1 MLGRLRVSSFVVSE
15 SRDTVYNGSTREDN
29 PLGERTAI
37 KVPLLMVDYR
47 VTTRFGLQVS
57 TAVPYIA
64 RTGTAHLST
73 GDLPFRD
80 AVHGLGDT
88 NVVGWYHGGSPF
100 RWHWTASAGLS
111 LPTGDTRTPRFRA
124 ELSEGSL
131 VPLSRLQAGSGTVD
145 PTLGLSVER
154 GLHGGRLVS
163 SLAARVPFS
172 ENSDGLRV
180 GVSLEVGT
188 GWAHEAWTHR
198 VMGYGR
204 VSWLHRAQ
212 DLFQGT
218 PVLVGG
224 GDWLYV
230 TPGVGV
236 MLGHALNAQAEV
248 KLPMYR
254 HLANRQLDSHA
265 IFQFGI
271 SRQF

>member
-1 MLGRLRVSSFVVSE
+1 M
-15 SRDTVYNGSTREDN
+15 
-29 PLGERTAI
+29 
-37 KVPLLMVDYR
+37 
-47 VTTRFGLQVS
+47 
-57 TAVPYIA
+57 
-64 RTGTAHLST
+64 
-73 GDLPFRD
+73 
-80 AVHGLGDT
+80 
-88 NVVGWYHGGSPF
+88 
-100 RWHWTASAGLS
+100 
-111 LPTGDTRTPRFRA
+111 
-124 ELSEGSL
+124 
-131 VPLSRLQAGSGTVD
+131 PLSRLQAGSGTVD

-180 GVSLEVGT
+180 GVSSEVGT

-236 MLGHALNAQAEV
+236 MLGHALNAQAGV

-265 IFQFGI
+265 ILQFGI